1 VRSGDYDLVI
11 TDVDMPRMDGIEL
24 VSTDPPGPAPAALP
38 VMIVSY
44 KDRPEDRARGLE
56 AGADYYLTKGAF
68 HDETLLD
75 AVQRPD
81 RRTPQH
87 EDRHRQRHRHGGRG
101 AAPRARQHREHQV
114 AVDRAHRRR
123 RGAPVR
129 RPAPDLV
136 LMDLNMPE
144 LDGVEATR
152 VIMANAPVRHPGR
165 DRPAAGQR
173 QPGVPRARRRRPRR
187 DGHAGAARPARRRR
201 CALLAKIRT
210 IGKLIR
216 HSGGNQAMLPKTAA
230 ANGSGNGVILDA
242 PGGPELV
249 TSLLAIGAST
259 GGPMAVSK
267 MLAGWKPPR
276 GCAVVVVQH
285 IDRHFADNF
294 ARWLGEQL
302 EMPVRAAEEGD
313 ELVAGTVLIAKSND
327 HLTLDQNHRLRYDA
341 NPKDY
346 AYRPSVDVFFHC
358 VAQHWKGE
366 AVGVLLTGMGRDGA
380 EGLLAMRRA
389 GHATIAQDQV
399 SSAVY
404 GMPRAAAELEAAQMI
419 LPLAKIG
426 PVLRGTLGGRS

>member
-1 VRSGDYDLVI
+1 MKI
-11 TDVDMPRMDGIEL
+11 AIANDVAMAAEALRR
-24 VSTDPPGPAPAALP
+24 VVASTA
-38 VMIVSY
+38 
-44 KDRPEDRARGLE
+44 
-56 AGADYYLTKGAF
+56 
-68 HDETLLD
+68 
-75 AVQRPD
+75 
-81 RRTPQH
+81 
-87 EDRHRQRHRHGGRG
+87 
-101 AAPRARQHREHQV
+101 EHQV
-114 AVDRAHRRR
+114 LWIARTGAEAVRMCADNR
-123 RGAPVR
+123 
-129 RPAPDLV
+129 PDLI

-152 VIMANAPVRHPGR
+152 QIMEQSPCAILVVTGR
-165 DRPAAGQR
+165 PQDNVNQ
-173 QPGVPRARRRRPRR
+173 VFRAL
-187 DGHAGAARPARRRR
+187 GAGALDVTATPVLQGKPGGDAE
-201 CALLAKIRT
+201 LLAKIRT
-210 IGKLIR
+210 MDKLIR
-216 HSGGNQAMLPKTAA
+216 HSGGSQAMMPRSA
-230 ANGSGNGVILDA
+230 ANGNGNGAEGQEAVVR
-242 PGGPELV
+242 V

-285 IDRHFADNF
+285 IDQHFADNF

-302 EMPVRAAEEGD
+302 EMPVRAIEEGD

-327 HLTLDQNHRLRYDA
+327 HLTLDQNYRLRYDA

-389 GHATIAQDQV
+389 GHSTIAQDQA

-404 GMPRAAAELEAAQMI
+404 GMPRAAAELDAAQMI

-426 PVLRGTLGGRS
+426 PVLRNTLGGRS

>member
-1 VRSGDYDLVI
+1 MKI
-11 TDVDMPRMDGIEL
+11 AIANDVAMAAEALRR
-24 VSTDPPGPAPAALP
+24 VVASTA
-38 VMIVSY
+38 
-44 KDRPEDRARGLE
+44 
-56 AGADYYLTKGAF
+56 
-68 HDETLLD
+68 
-75 AVQRPD
+75 
-81 RRTPQH
+81 
-87 EDRHRQRHRHGGRG
+87 
-101 AAPRARQHREHQV
+101 EHQV
-114 AVDRAHRRR
+114 LWIARTGAEAVRMCADNL
-123 RGAPVR
+123 
-129 RPAPDLV
+129 PDLI

-152 VIMANAPVRHPGR
+152 QIMEQSPCAILVVTGRPQDNVNQVFRALGAGALDVTATPVLQG
-165 DRPAAGQR
+165 
-173 QPGVPRARRRRPRR
+173 QPGGDAE
-187 DGHAGAARPARRRR
+187 
-201 CALLAKIRT
+201 LLAKIRT
-210 IGKLIR
+210 MDKLIR
-216 HSGGNQAMLPKTAA
+216 HSGGSQAMMPRTAA
-230 ANGSGNGVILDA
+230 NVNGNGAEGQEAVVR
-242 PGGPELV
+242 V

-285 IDRHFADNF
+285 IDQHFADNF

-302 EMPVRAAEEGD
+302 EMPVRAIEEGD
-313 ELVAGTVLIAKSND
+313 DLVAGTVLIAKSND
-327 HLTLDQNHRLRYDA
+327 HLTLDQNYRLRYDA

-389 GHATIAQDQV
+389 GHATIAQDQA

-404 GMPRAAAELEAAQMI
+404 GMPRAAAELDAAQMI

-426 PVLRGTLGGRS
+426 PVLRNTLGGRS